1 MRLLYQSGL
10 PDGIFSYENPPFWY
24 ILECL
29 EMENFEI
36 FTTNW
41 YTVWS
46 FALFLVYF
54 VVTCYIF
61 PILVNYIKNSGNHD
75 TNTKSLFKYQEEDRI
90 VISVS

>member
-61 PILVNYIKNSGNHD
+61 PILVNYIKTLATLIPIPSHFL
-75 TNTKSLFKYQEEDRI
+75 NTKKKTG
-90 VISVS
+90 